1 MARKGL
7 AAAQAAHSPRLQWK
21 FRLLEADI
29 LIASGRPGEALDLTG
44 AVPPRE
50 GPDLSAA
57 WNFERGYAS
66 LQRSNYRDAERF
78 LAAARSLAGPP
89 GASAL
94 ADRAAFQQA
103 ILYAATG
110 RTSLAES
117 GLRSVVEHTRD
128 SRLAARA
135 IGNLGYFATI
145 AFRYEDA
152 VYWLERAKVAY
163 SHLGDERNIAKTIG
177 NLGWAYKGLGDYDV
191 ALESFGQ
198 AVEQSRALRD
208 TDDELMA
215 LTGECEIYLALLNPS
230 QAHSRCGETL
240 KIALAAGDLAAQSD
254 ALADLALASTI
265 DANWDAAQAFN
276 DRSRTLRRKLRQ
288 TRSLVYNVQIEARIA
303 AGRRQF
309 ALAEKLYRAVIASGD
324 NDNPALIL
332 DGRDGLAG
340 LYAAE
345 GKVAQAEREFHATL
359 AFAEAERLR
368 LRSDLGRLAYHSSL
382 ITVYQDYVAM
392 LVSCGRTERAL
403 ELADS
408 SRARLLSEKW
418 IADPEP
424 GNANRFMGLARESGS
439 VLLSYWL
446 GPDRSLLWVAT
457 PRQIVT
463 LPLPPEAEIRK
474 LVLGYRTFLENQG
487 DPLATDYPAGPKLWD
502 ALVAPALAYLPA
514 GSHVTIVPDG
524 ILHSLNF
531 ETLPVRGGPPRY
543 WIEDVTVTVA
553 PSLGLLLANVAP
565 RPTSVPSLLLIGAPQ
580 SPAEEFPALTHAAEE
595 IAKVRSHFPPAN
607 RTVYQGRAALTS
619 AYRAASPERF
629 SIIHFA
635 THASANQASP
645 LDSALILSPG
655 PDGFELHARDI
666 AAVPIHARLVTISA
680 CRGAGAK
687 TFSGEGLVG
696 LAWAFLQAGARN
708 VIAGLWDVDDASTP
722 ALMDH
727 LYEGLGQGIPP
738 AEALRHAKLAMIHS
752 DGVRHKPYY
761 WGPFQLYR
769 GVGVAS
775 DGIVRPSNL
784 APVRP
789 LRPKAPAPNAR
800 SECAACS
807 GSGNES
813 PAPKYPPVPPAF
825 PPPPPSPAG

>member
-1 MARKGL
+1 ME
-7 AAAQAAHSPRLQWK
+7 WK

-29 LIASGRPGEALDLTG
+29 LIVSGQPRGALDLIG

-50 GPDLSAA
+50 GPDLAA
-57 WNFERGYAS
+57 VWNFERGYAA
-66 LQRSNYRDAERF
+66 LQLSNYGEAERL

-89 GASAL
+89 GLSTV
-94 ADRAAFQQA
+94 ADRTAIQQA

-110 RTSLAES
+110 RTTLAES
-117 GLRSVVEHTRD
+117 ALRTVVEHTRD
-128 SRLAARA
+128 PHLAARA

-163 SHLGDERNIAKTIG
+163 AHLGDDRNIAKTIG

-191 ALESFGQ
+191 ALASFGE
-198 AVEQSRALRD
+198 AVEQSRELRD

-230 QAHSRCGETL
+230 QANSHCGETL
-240 KIALAAGDLAAQSD
+240 KIALASGDLAAQAD

-265 DANWDAAQAFN
+265 DANWDSAQSFN
-276 DRSRTLRRKLRQ
+276 DHSRNLRRRLNQ
-288 TRSLVYNVQIEARIA
+288 TRSLVYNIQIDARIA

-309 ALAEKLYRAVIASGD
+309 AQAENLYRAVIASGD

-340 LYAAE
+340 LYAAQ
-345 GKVAQAEREFHATL
+345 GKVAQAEREFRATL
-359 AFAEAERLR
+359 AFSETERLR
-368 LRSDLGRLAYHSSL
+368 LHSDLGRLAYHSSL
-382 ITVYQDYVAM
+382 ITVYQDYVSM
-392 LVSCGRTERAL
+392 LVASGHTERAL

-418 IADPEP
+418 IPDPEP
-424 GNANRFMGLARESGS
+424 GNANRFMDLARQSGS

-446 GPDRSLLWVAT
+446 GPDRSLLWVVM
-457 PRQIVT
+457 PRQIIT

-487 DPLATDYPAGPKLWD
+487 DPLATDYPGGPKLWD
-502 ALVAPALAYLPA
+502 ALVAPALPYLPP

-543 WIEDVTVTVA
+543 WIEDVTVSVA

-565 RPTSVPSLLLIGAPQ
+565 RPNSVPSLLLIGAPQ
-580 SPAEEFPALTHAAEE
+580 NAAQEFPVLVHASEE
-595 IAKVRSHFPPAN
+595 IAKVSGHFPPGN
-607 RTVYQGRAALTS
+607 RSVYQGRAALPS

-655 PDGFELHARDI
+655 PGGFELHARDI

-727 LYEGLGQGIPP
+727 LYQGLGQGIPP
-738 AEALRHAKLAMIHS
+738 PAALRQAKLAMIHS
-752 DGVRHKPYY
+752 PGVRHKPYY

-769 GVGVAS
+769 GVGLSS
-775 DGIVRPSNL
+775 DGIVRPATL
-784 APVRP
+784 APLRRPP
-789 LRPKAPAPNAR
+789 LRARAPNAR

-825 PPPPPSPAG
+825 PPPHPSPAA